1 MIRPTFHSSPA
12 FLVRAID
19 LGEADRRLTFF
30 TRDAGVLVT
39 VGKSAWRSRKRFG
52 GALQRYVLLDIA
64 WTERP
69 GRMAVLSSAS
79 VNRSF
84 WGIVEDW
91 ERVRHADHLLEIAS
105 ELFPQ
110 AGPKPRAFEVLLR
123 GMRSIA
129 DGEPPEENARRAEA
143 EFLAIGGWGP
153 DLSGCRKCGEK
164 EGRSYRFLDSEGGV
178 LCDACPPGGGVPL
191 SLGAVKTWRAQ
202 QSGSTP
208 DVQVTPDTECNIIYS
223 SGTTGLP
230 KGIVHTASVAG
241 QTKSETSPPP
251 RLPAFPASGQVGPP
265 PADREKFGLR
275 P

>member
-1 MIRPTFHSSPA
+1 MIRPSFHSSPA
-12 FLVRAID
+12 FLARAID

-30 TRDAGVLVT
+30 TRDAGLLVT

-52 GALQRYVLLDIA
+52 GTLQRYVLLDIA

-84 WGIVEDW
+84 WGIVEEW

-129 DGEPPEENARRAEA
+129 EGEPPAETARKAEA

-153 DLSGCRKCGEK
+153 DLAGCRKCKGK
-164 EGRSYRFLDSEGGV
+164 EARSYRFLASEGGV
-178 LCDACPPGGGVPL
+178 LCEACPPAGGSPL
-191 SLGAVKTWRAQ
+191 SLGAVKTWRALQ
-202 QSGSTP
+202 AGETAGRRRLRIP
-208 DVQVTPDTECNIIYS
+208 
-223 SGTTGLP
+223 
-230 KGIVHTASVAG
+230 IVIA
-241 QTKSETSPPP
+241 E
-251 RLPAFPASGQVGPP
+251 
-265 PADREKFGLR
+265 ELR
-275 P
+275 VVIPGYVEYCLGKQLRSLDER

>member
-1 MIRPTFHSSPA
+1 MIRPSFHSSPA
-12 FLVRAID
+12 FLARALD

-52 GALQRYVLLDIA
+52 GTLQRYVLLDIG

-84 WGIVEDW
+84 WEIVEDW

-129 DGEPPEENARRAEA
+129 GGESPPEIARKVEA
-143 EFLAIGGWGP
+143 ELLAIGGWGP
-153 DLSGCRKCGEK
+153 DLSGCRKCKGK
-164 EGRSYRFLDSEGGV
+164 ESRSYRFLASEGGI
-178 LCDACPPGGGVPL
+178 LCEGCPPAGGFPL
-191 SLGAVKTWRAQ
+191 SLGAVKTWRALQ
-202 QSGSTP
+202 AGGGAARRRLRIPVAIVEELRIVIHEYLEYCLGKRLRSLGETRRSSAITP
-208 DVQVTPDTECNIIYS
+208 QFSND
-223 SGTTGLP
+223 L
-230 KGIVHTASVAG
+230 A
-241 QTKSETSPPP
+241 
-251 RLPAFPASGQVGPP
+251 
-265 PADREKFGLR
+265 
-275 P
+275 

>member
-1 MIRPTFHSSPA
+1 VIRPSFHSSPA
-12 FLVRAID
+12 FLARAID

-52 GALQRYVLLDIA
+52 GTLQRYVLLDIA
-64 WTERP
+64 WTERT

-79 VNRSF
+79 VNSSF

-110 AGPKPRAFEVLLR
+110 GGAKPRAFEVLLR
-123 GMRSIA
+123 GMHSIA
-129 DGEPPEENARRAEA
+129 DGEPPPEAARRAEA

-164 EGRSYRFLDSEGGV
+164 EGRSYRFLASEGGV
-178 LCDACPPGGGVPL
+178 LCEACPPGGGSPL
-191 SLGAVKTWRAQ
+191 SLGAVKTWRSLQA
-202 QSGSTP
+202 G
-208 DVQVTPDTECNIIYS
+208 
-223 SGTTGLP
+223 
-230 KGIVHTASVAG
+230 KTAARS
-241 QTKSETSPPP
+241 
-251 RLPAFPASGQVGPP
+251 RLRIPVVIA
-265 PADREKFGLR
+265 EELR
-275 P
+275 AVIPGYVEYCLGKQLRSLGKK

>member
-1 MIRPTFHSSPA
+1 M
-12 FLVRAID
+12 
-19 LGEADRRLTFF
+19 
-30 TRDAGVLVT
+30 T

-64 WTERP
+64 WTSHP

-110 AGPKPRAFEVLLR
+110 GGAKPRAFEVLLQ

-129 DGEPPEENARRAEA
+129 DGEPPQETARRAEA
-143 EFLAIGGWGP
+143 EFLVIGGWGP

-164 EGRSYRFLDSEGGV
+164 ESRSYRFLASEGGV
-178 LCDACPPGGGVPL
+178 LCGACLPPGGGSL
-191 SLGAVKTWRAQ
+191 SLGAVKTWRALQ
-202 QSGSTP
+202 AGKTAARGRLRIPVVIAEELQSVIPGY
-208 DVQVTPDTECNIIYS
+208 VEYCLGKQ
-223 SGTTGLP
+223 
-230 KGIVHTASVAG
+230 
-241 QTKSETSPPP
+241 
-251 RLPAFPASGQVGPP
+251 
-265 PADREKFGLR
+265 LR
-275 P
+275 SLGKN

>member
-1 MIRPTFHSSPA
+1 MIRPSFHSSPA
-12 FLVRAID
+12 FLARAID

-52 GALQRYVLLDIA
+52 GTLQRYVLLDIA

-110 AGPKPRAFEVLLR
+110 AGPKPRAFEALLR
-123 GMRSIA
+123 GMGSIA
-129 DGEPPEENARRAEA
+129 GGEPPPEVALKVEA
-143 EFLAIGGWGP
+143 ELLAIGGWGP
-153 DLSGCRKCGEK
+153 NLYGCRKCGGMES
-164 EGRSYRFLDSEGGV
+164 RSYRFLSPEGGIV
-178 LCDACPPGGGVPL
+178 CGGCPPEGGFPL
-191 SLGAVKTWRAQ
+191 SLGAVKTWRALQ
-202 QSGSTP
+202 AGEGAGRSRLRIPVAIAVELRSIIHEYLEYCIGKRLRSLAEKRPSSAITP
-208 DVQVTPDTECNIIYS
+208 QFSND
-223 SGTTGLP
+223 L
-230 KGIVHTASVAG
+230 A
-241 QTKSETSPPP
+241 
-251 RLPAFPASGQVGPP
+251 
-265 PADREKFGLR
+265 
-275 P
+275 

>member
-1 MIRPTFHSSPA
+1 VIRPSFHSSPA
-12 FLVRAID
+12 FLARAID

-30 TRDAGVLVT
+30 TRDAGVVVT

-64 WTERP
+64 WTQRT
-69 GRMAVLSSAS
+69 GRMSVLSSAA

-91 ERVRHADHLLEIAS
+91 ARVRHADHLLEIAS

-123 GMRSIA
+123 GIGSIA
-129 DGEPPEENARRAEA
+129 DGEPPAEAARRAEA

-164 EGRSYRFLDSEGGV
+164 EGRSYRFVASEGGV
-178 LCDACPPGGGVPL
+178 LCETCPPGGGYPL
-191 SLGAVKTWRAQ
+191 SLGAVRTWSALQ
-202 QSGSTP
+202 
-208 DVQVTPDTECNIIYS
+208 
-223 SGTTGLP
+223 
-230 KGIVHTASVAG
+230 KG
-241 QTKSETSPPP
+241 KSAARG
-251 RLPAFPASGQVGPP
+251 RLRIPVVIA
-265 PADREKFGLR
+265 EELR
-275 P
+275 TVIPGYVEYCLGKQLRSLARSDP